1 MRFGSILSSVLLTT
15 TIAIFPVN
23 GIAALSSQEVYVIA
37 KKITVRI
44 DGTQA
49 GSGIIIKRRTNSQ
62 GSTYTYTV
70 LTNWHVVNLEG
81 KYTAQ
86 IYNGRLSTPYTQYT
100 FNHRQVKQLGDVDLA
115 EFTFT
120 SNQYYEVAEMGDSDT
135 ITGGETIY
143 VSGFP
148 EQEIGLTERKFHCVP
163 GSIPGPPQKPN
174 KDGYTLQLRTEVL
187 KGKSGGPIL
196 DENGKLVGI
205 YGQSSKKIIKED
217 VFLPG
222 IPLGIPLK
230 TYLQLTGTRINPSP
244 PVTKV
249 PSPST
254 TKNPPPPVTKIP
266 SPPVTKVPNVSFTLA
281 KTLPGDFFPV
291 TAIALSPN
299 GKILAS
305 GSMNGSIQLWN
316 IATGSKIRTF
326 QGHSDRIESVAFS
339 PDGKTLASGSNDET
353 IKLWNVAT
361 GTEIGSLQGSF
372 FSVYSVTFSP
382 NGKTLASGSSD
393 GTIKLW
399 DVSTTK
405 EILTL
410 PGHTTK
416 VSAVAFSPDGK
427 ILASGSD
434 DRIIKLWNVAT
445 GGEILTFDGHSDR
458 VGSVA
463 FSPDGRILASGS
475 DDNTIKLWNVATGTE
490 IRTLTGHSNRV
501 GSVAF
506 SPNGQILAS
515 GSDDNTIKLWNVA
528 TGTQIHTLTGY
539 ADTADSVIFSSDG
552 KTLASASRESN
563 IKVWRVSE

>member
-37 KKITVRI
+37 EKITVRI
-44 DGTQA
+44 DGTKS
-49 GSGIIIKRRTNSQ
+49 GSGIIIKRKTNSQ
-62 GSTYTYTV
+62 SSAYTYTI

-81 KYTAQ
+81 NYTVQ
-86 IYNGRLSTPYTQYT
+86 IYNGRQYT

-120 SNQYYEVAEMGDSDT
+120 SNQYYELAEMGDSDQ
-135 ITGGETIY
+135 ITGGEPIY
-143 VSGFP
+143 VGGFP
-148 EQEIGLTERKFHCVP
+148 ELAVGLTERKFDFDS
-163 GSIPGPPQKPN
+163 GLITGPPQKPN
-174 KDGYTLQLRTEVL
+174 QDGYTLRLGTKVL

-205 YGQSSKKIIKED
+205 YGQSSKNINNRD
-217 VFLPG
+217 TDT
-222 IPLGIPLK
+222 IPLGIALK

-316 IATGSKIRTF
+316 IATGSKIRTL

-382 NGKTLASGSSD
+382 DGKTLASGSSD

-410 PGHTTK
+410 PGHTAK

-445 GGEILTFDGHSDR
+445 AGEILTFDGHSDR

-475 DDNTIKLWNVATGTE
+475 SDKTIKLWNVGTGTE
-490 IRTLTGHSNRV
+490 IRTLTGHSNGV

-506 SPNGQILAS
+506 SPNGKILAS

-539 ADTADSVIFSSDG
+539 ADTVDSVIFSSDG